1 MRILVVDDDR
11 VNREIISR
19 HLTALEYEVIACAD
33 GQDAWRIIESEEI
46 SLVVTDWIMPRMD
59 GIELCNKIRHTPL
72 GRYIYTIIVT
82 SKDEQQDLIYGMDA
96 GADDFL
102 VKPVSREVLRACIRA
117 GERILALE
125 HRLEERNRKLTESRD
140 RLRRAYGII
149 QKDLEAAARV
159 QESLIPQKNA
169 VHAGVRFHWMFQ
181 PCAHVAGDIFNCFAM
196 DENHLGFYLL
206 DVSGHGIPAA
216 MLSVMIGKL
225 LVPDSAQDN
234 LLKRSQPDPPYYRL
248 VPPEEVVQDL
258 NQRFQSS
265 ETFSRYFTMIYG
277 TINRTTGRVQLCQAG
292 HPHPVLVHGSGQAQA
307 VGQSG
312 FPVGI
317 LPNLDYS
324 GYELQLSPGDRL
336 VLYSDGITGCVN
348 AQDEEFSLDRL
359 TIALAGTSRESLV
372 TSVQTLARQLRQ
384 WNGPNA
390 FIDDMT
396 LLAIEFTGTP
406 VSCAGTGEA
415 PDVHR
420 VIEVEGTLD
429 QAVTVRR
436 FVDAF
441 CKQGIP
447 GTGKVQDSWTV
458 ELAVHETVTN
468 IVRHAIGDKGNR
480 MIRIEGLAFGDRIEF
495 LIVYDGRAFDPDK
508 VPEPLL
514 DGSQTA
520 HFGLYLVNRCVD
532 EIDYQTK
539 RPGEKCIRLVKK
551 RDSENT
557 HAPAS

>member
-11 VNREIISR
+11 VNRQIISH
-19 HLTALEYEVIACAD
+19 HLTASGYEVVACAD
-33 GQDAWRIIESEEI
+33 GEAAWEIIGSEEI

-59 GIELCNKIRHTPL
+59 GIELCHKIRQTHFD
-72 GRYIYTIIVT
+72 RYIYTIIVT
-82 SKDEQQDLIYGMDA
+82 SKDEQQDLIHGMDA

-102 VKPVSREVLRACIRA
+102 VKPVNREVLGACIRA

-125 HRLEERNRKLTESRD
+125 RRLEERNRKLKESRD
-140 RLRRAYGII
+140 RLQHAYSIM

-159 QESLIPQKNA
+159 QKSLIPRKST
-169 VHAGVRFHWMFQ
+169 VHPGVRFHWMFQ
-181 PCAHVAGDIFNCFAM
+181 PCAHVAGDIFNCFSM

-225 LVPDSAQDN
+225 LVPDTAQDN
-234 LLKRSQPDPPYYRL
+234 LLKRSLPDPPYYQL
-248 VPPEEVVQDL
+248 VPPEDVVRDL
-258 NQRFQSS
+258 NDRFQSH

-277 TINRTTGRVQLCQAG
+277 IINRTTGAVRLCQAG
-292 HPHPVLVHGSGQAQA
+292 HPHPVLVQGSGQARS

-324 GYELQLSPGDRL
+324 SYAVQLAPGDRL
-336 VLYSDGITGCVN
+336 ILYSDGITGCMN
-348 AQDEEFSLDRL
+348 ARQEEFSQDRL
-359 TIALAGTSRESLV
+359 IRLLVKTRQESLV
-372 TSVQTLARQLRQ
+372 TTVQTLSRQLRQ
-384 WNGPNA
+384 WNGPRV
-390 FIDDMT
+390 FGDDMT
-396 LLAIEFTGTP
+396 LLAIEYTGASIFFADAEEP
-406 VSCAGTGEA
+406 
-415 PDVHR
+415 PLIHR
-420 VIEVEGTLD
+420 VIEIEGTLD
-429 QAVTVRR
+429 QAVMVRR

-441 CKQGIP
+441 CKQVRFAEK
-447 GTGKVQDSWTV
+447 TDQAAWSM

-468 IVRHAIGDKGNR
+468 IIRHAIGDGGSH
-480 MIRIEGLAFGDRIEF
+480 MIRIDGLAFSDRTEF
-495 LIVYDGRAFDPDK
+495 LITYDGRAFDPDR

-532 EIDYQTK
+532 VIDYRTK
-539 RPGEKCIRLVKK
+539 RPGEKCIRLVKNH
-551 RDSENT
+551 S
-557 HAPAS
+557 AQS